1 LFYSASAV
9 CGNFVDSRQSNKE
22 YMNSAVTTTLIME
35 PQMTMPIN
43 DVEARILGSLMEK
56 ELTTPEYYPLTLNS
70 LTNACNQKS
79 NRDPVVHFEEED
91 VVRGLDKLRM
101 KGLARLSGEGG
112 RVPKYCHSL
121 GEKLAPPELAVLA
134 ELLLRGP
141 QTLGELRTRCDRMS
155 AFADIAEVE
164 EVLADL
170 QKYELQ
176 LVTLLSR
183 QPGQKEQR
191 YAHLMSGEPVIQH
204 SEKQSQPE
212 AARVKVMAEDERIVV
227 LESEVALLKDEI
239 ALLKQTM
246 EEFKAQFD

>member
-1 LFYSASAV
+1 
-9 CGNFVDSRQSNKE
+9 
-22 YMNSAVTTTLIME
+22 
-35 PQMTMPIN
+35 MTMPIN
-43 DVEARILGSLMEK
+43 DVEARILGALIEK

-79 NRDPVVHFEEED
+79 NRDPVTQLEDQD

-141 QTLGELRTRCDRMS
+141 QTLGELRSRCDRMS
-155 AFADIAEVE
+155 AFADISAVE

-176 LVTLLSR
+176 LATLLPR

-191 YAHLMSGEPVIQH
+191 YAHLLSGEPAVQH
-204 SEKQSQPE
+204 PEKQLQPE
-212 AARVKVMAEDERIVV
+212 AARVRVMAEDERIGA
-227 LESEVALLKDEI
+227 LESEVAALKEEI
-239 ALLKQTM
+239 ASLKQTM
-246 EEFKAQFD
+246 AEFKAQFD

>member
-1 LFYSASAV
+1 
-9 CGNFVDSRQSNKE
+9 
-22 YMNSAVTTTLIME
+22 
-35 PQMTMPIN
+35 MTMPIN
-43 DVEARILGSLMEK
+43 EVEARILGALIEK

-79 NRDPVVHFEEED
+79 NRDPVMQLEEEA
-91 VVRGLDKLRM
+91 VVRGLDKLRL
-101 KGLARLSGEGG
+101 KGFARLSGEGG

-155 AFADIAEVE
+155 AFADTAAVE

-176 LVTLLSR
+176 LATLLPR

-191 YAHLMSGEPVIQH
+191 YAHLLSGEPVIPQV
-204 SEKQSQPE
+204 EKPLQPE
-212 AARVKVMAEDERIVV
+212 AARATVMAENERIAAI
-227 LESEVALLKDEI
+227 ESEVALLKEEL
-239 ALLKQTM
+239 AVLKQTM
-246 EEFKAQFD
+246 VEFKAQFE

>member
-1 LFYSASAV
+1 
-9 CGNFVDSRQSNKE
+9 
-22 YMNSAVTTTLIME
+22 
-35 PQMTMPIN
+35 MTMPIN
-43 DVEARILGSLMEK
+43 AVEARILGALIEK

-79 NRDPVVHFEEED
+79 NRDPVMQLEEEA

-101 KGLARLSGEGG
+101 KGFARLSGEGG

-155 AFADIAEVE
+155 AFADTAAVE

-176 LVTLLSR
+176 LATLLPR

-191 YAHLMSGEPVIQH
+191 YAHLLGRRNSAMRICFPASRYSRRLINSCSRKPPESGLWLKMKGSRH
-204 SEKQSQPE
+204 SSLTLPN
-212 AARVKVMAEDERIVV
+212 
-227 LESEVALLKDEI
+227 
-239 ALLKQTM
+239 
-246 EEFKAQFD
+246 

>member
-1 LFYSASAV
+1 
-9 CGNFVDSRQSNKE
+9 
-22 YMNSAVTTTLIME
+22 
-35 PQMTMPIN
+35 MTMPIN
-43 DVEARILGSLMEK
+43 DVEARILGALVEK

-79 NRDPVVHFEEED
+79 NRDPVMSLEEED

-101 KGLARLSGEGG
+101 QGLARLSGEGG
-112 RVPKYCHSL
+112 RVPKYCHCL

-155 AFADIAEVE
+155 TFTDTAAVE

-170 QKYELQ
+170 QKFETQ
-176 LVTLLSR
+176 LATLLPR

-191 YAHLMSGEPVIQH
+191 YAHLLSGEPRLQQD
-204 SEKQSQPE
+204 ERQSPPE
-212 AARVKVMAEDERIVV
+212 AARLKVMAENERIAA
-227 LESEVALLKDEI
+227 LESEMALLKEEVAALRRIMDE
-239 ALLKQTM
+239 
-246 EEFKAQFD
+246 FRAQFE

>member
-1 LFYSASAV
+1 
-9 CGNFVDSRQSNKE
+9 
-22 YMNSAVTTTLIME
+22 MNSAVTTTLIME
-35 PQMTMPIN
+35 PYMTMPLN
-43 DVEARILGSLMEK
+43 DVEARILGALIEK

-79 NRDPVVHFEEED
+79 NRDPVMHLEDEE
-91 VVRGLDKLRM
+91 VVRGLDKLRL

-141 QTLGELRTRCDRMS
+141 QTLGELRTRCERMS
-155 AFADIAEVE
+155 PFTDIAAVE

-176 LVTLLSR
+176 LATLLPR

-191 YAHLMSGEPVIQH
+191 YAHLLSGEPALQP
-204 SEKQSQPE
+204 SEKQLQPE
-212 AARVKVMAEDERIVV
+212 AARVKVMAENERIAA
-227 LESEVALLKDEI
+227 LEAEVAQLKDEVVS
-239 ALLKQTM
+239 LKQTM
-246 EEFKAQFD
+246 EEFKAQFE

>member
-1 LFYSASAV
+1 
-9 CGNFVDSRQSNKE
+9 
-22 YMNSAVTTTLIME
+22 MNLVVTTTLIVE
-35 PQMTMPIN
+35 TNMTMPIN
-43 DVEARILGSLMEK
+43 DVEARILGALIEK

-79 NRDPVVHFEEED
+79 NRDPVMHLEDEE

-101 KGLARLSGEGG
+101 KGFARLSGEGG

-141 QTLGELRTRCDRMS
+141 QTVGELRTRCDRMS
-155 AFADIAEVE
+155 SFADIAAVE

-176 LVTLLSR
+176 LATLLPR

-191 YAHLMSGEPVIQH
+191 YAHLLAGEPVIQQ
-204 SEKQSQPE
+204 SEKQLHPE
-212 AARVKVMAEDERIVV
+212 AARVRVMAEDERIAA
-227 LESEVALLKDEI
+227 LETEVAQLKDEVASLRRI
-239 ALLKQTM
+239 MA
-246 EEFKAQFD
+246 EFKAQFE

>member
-1 LFYSASAV
+1 
-9 CGNFVDSRQSNKE
+9 
-22 YMNSAVTTTLIME
+22 MNSAVTTTLIME
-35 PQMTMPIN
+35 PYMTMPIN
-43 DVEARILGSLMEK
+43 DVEARILGALIEK

-79 NRDPVVHFEEED
+79 NRDPVMQLEDEE

-101 KGLARLSGEGG
+101 KGFARLSGEGG

-141 QTLGELRTRCDRMS
+141 QTLGELRTRSDRMS
-155 AFADIAEVE
+155 AFADTAAVE

-176 LVTLLSR
+176 LATLLPR

-191 YAHLMSGEPVIQH
+191 YAHLLSGEPVLPQA
-204 SEKQSQPE
+204 EKTLQPE
-212 AARVKVMAEDERIVV
+212 AARVKVMAEDERIAAV
-227 LESEVALLKDEI
+227 ESEVALLKEEL
-239 ALLKQTM
+239 ASLKQIM
-246 EEFKAQFD
+246 AEFKAQFE

>member
-1 LFYSASAV
+1 
-9 CGNFVDSRQSNKE
+9 
-22 YMNSAVTTTLIME
+22 
-35 PQMTMPIN
+35 MTMPLN
-43 DVEARILGSLMEK
+43 DVEARILGALIEK

-79 NRDPVVHFEEED
+79 NRDPVMHLEDEE
-91 VVRGLDKLRM
+91 VVRGLDKLRL

-141 QTLGELRTRCDRMS
+141 QTLGELRTRCERMS
-155 AFADIAEVE
+155 PFTDIAAVE

-176 LVTLLSR
+176 LATLLPR

-191 YAHLMSGEPVIQH
+191 YAHLLSGEPALQP
-204 SEKQSQPE
+204 SEKQLQPE
-212 AARVKVMAEDERIVV
+212 AARVKVMAENERIAA
-227 LESEVALLKDEI
+227 LEAEVAQLKDEVVS
-239 ALLKQTM
+239 LKQTM
-246 EEFKAQFD
+246 EEFKAQFE